1 MSENT
6 SNNRRDPLQT
16 SIQLDID
23 KCIGCAHCMRVCP
36 TEAIR
41 IRDGKAIV
49 DESRCIDCA
58 ECIRACPIHAY
69 DVKED
74 NLDEI
79 LDYKYRV
86 AIVPSVF
93 FGQFPEKVKNSQV
106 HKALRDL
113 GFTHVYE
120 IEGGIEI
127 LRDKINELIRNP
139 NIPKPIISSFCPSI
153 VRLIQLRFP
162 AMIENIAH
170 LRTPTDLAAMY
181 YTEKL
186 KDKGA
191 KREEIGMFYVT
202 QCPAKKTAI
211 NTPMTETQPAID
223 GVININIVYN
233 KVYRQIL
240 RGELVDSE
248 TEKWRDDV
256 LVNDRA
262 IRWMLTGGESNTVA
276 GRTLAIDGMT
286 NAIKFLEKM
295 ENEEL
300 NGIDFLEIR
309 ACDESCA
316 GGVLNSENRFLAVE
330 RLKTRARE
338 VKYRLKHDPSASRK
352 TYSSKKD
359 FLMQHIALDQAIEA
373 RQLTLDEDRATAL
386 KKIKRKRELMCF
398 LPGIDCGAC
407 GSPNC
412 QALAEDIVNRK
423 AAISNCIFLQKQ
435 MEHQNGLSAETSY
448 RIVEK
453 VWGKARLEKD
463 CSKAGAKFDTL

>member
-1 MSENT
+1 MQN
-6 SNNRRDPLQT
+6 
-16 SIQLDID
+16 SIELDIE
-23 KCIGCAHCMRVCP
+23 KCVGCAHCMRVCP

-41 IRDGKAIV
+41 IKDGKAV
-49 DESRCIDCA
+49 LDETRCIDCG

-69 DVKED
+69 DVKQD
-74 NLDEI
+74 NLHEI
-79 LDYKYRV
+79 FEYKYRV

-106 HKALRDL
+106 HQALREL

-120 IEGGIEI
+120 IEGGIEF
-127 LRDKINELIRNP
+127 LREQINELIRNP
-139 NIPKPIISSFCPSI
+139 NVPKPIISSFCPSI

-162 AMIENIAH
+162 SLIENVAN

-186 KDKGA
+186 IDEGA
-191 KREEIGMFYVT
+191 KREDIGMFYVT

-211 NTPMTETQPAID
+211 NNPVGEERSVLN

-233 KVYRQIL
+233 RVYRQIL
-240 RGELVDSE
+240 RGEILEVED
-248 TEKWRDDV
+248 EKWRDNV

-262 IRWMLTGGESNTVA
+262 IRWMLTGGEANTVA
-276 GRTLAIDGMT
+276 GRTLAIDGMNNT
-286 NAIKFLEKM
+286 ITFLEKV
-295 ENEEL
+295 ENEGL
-300 NGIDFLEIR
+300 MGIDFLEIR

-338 VKYRLKHDPSASRK
+338 VKDRLKHDPSASRK
-352 TYSSKKD
+352 TYSEKKEYLLKHIKLDYPIQPLD
-359 FLMQHIALDQAIEA
+359 FSM
-373 RQLTLDEDRATAL
+373 DEDRATAL
-386 KKIKRKRELMCF
+386 RKVKRKRELMCF

-412 QALAEDIVNRK
+412 QSLAEDIVNRK
-423 AAISNCIFLQKQ
+423 AYISNCMFLQKQ
-435 MEHQNGLSAETSY
+435 MEHQKGLSAETSY
-448 RIVEK
+448 KIVEK
-453 VWGKARLEKD
+453 IWGKARLEKD
-463 CSKAGAKFDTL
+463 CSKSGAKFDTM